1 RRPWK
6 PAVRLVHHHLRWRTD
21 RGCGEGEGDGRD
33 HQRVDFPTGRCRMR
47 SRSPRHGHAEERQQF
62 AENEGP
68 MIRSTPLVSAAFI
81 LGMLTPVA
89 AQDWDEFISPE
100 ERFSCNFPGKPAVTE
115 TTWTSQFGAVLPAR
129 IYSGTQGSGKYSIT
143 VVDYNPIERLLSE
156 RSMSCTPG
164 AETCQGIHDWGLGYW
179 KNDVRGAV
187 VFAANKFL
195 QRDVKVVNVMA
206 NFADLVSGQELQLTD
221 NKDQS
226 RIFASIYMH
235 DNRLIILEAS
245 VPKNYPP
252 PTIFQQSLS
261 WLDEKG
267 TRIRYNNINYND
279 PDVAPPRIRG
289 R

>member
-1 RRPWK
+1 MMRTSLFIS
-6 PAVRLVHHHLRWRTD
+6 ATLVVSL
-21 RGCGEGEGDGRD
+21 
-33 HQRVDFPTGRCRMR
+33 
-47 SRSPRHGHAEERQQF
+47 SA
-62 AENEGP
+62 
-68 MIRSTPLVSAAFI
+68 PLF
-81 LGMLTPVA
+81 
-89 AQDWDEFISPE
+89 AQDWDEFVSKE
-100 ERFSCNFPGKPAVTE
+100 ERFSCNFPGKPTITE
-115 TTWTSQFGAVLPAR
+115 TTWTSQFGAILPAR
-129 IYSGTQGSGKYSIT
+129 IYSGTSGTGKFSVT
-143 VVDYNPIERLLSE
+143 VVDYNPIQRVLSE
-156 RSMSCTPG
+156 RSMSCPPG
-164 AETCQGIHDWGLGYW
+164 TETCQGIHDWGLGYW

-187 VFAANKFL
+187 VYAANQFL

-206 NFADLVSGQELQLTD
+206 NFADLVSGQELQLIN

-235 DNRLIILEAS
+235 DNRLIILEAT

-261 WLDEKG
+261 WLDENG

>member
-1 RRPWK
+1 MRTFSFIFALLLTVSRP
-6 PAVRLVHHHLRWRTD
+6 
-21 RGCGEGEGDGRD
+21 
-33 HQRVDFPTGRCRMR
+33 
-47 SRSPRHGHAEERQQF
+47 
-62 AENEGP
+62 
-68 MIRSTPLVSAAFI
+68 AF
-81 LGMLTPVA
+81 
-89 AQDWDEFISPE
+89 AQDWSEYQNIPDGFKID
-100 ERFSCNFPGKPAVTE
+100 FPGQPKITE
-115 TTWTSQFGAVLPAR
+115 TTWTSQFGAILPAR
-129 IYSGTQGSGKYSIT
+129 VYSGTQGSGKYSIT

-156 RSMSCTPG
+156 RSISCTPG

-187 VFAANKFL
+187 VYAANKFL
-195 QRDVKVVNVMA
+195 LRDVKIVNVMA

-235 DNRLIILEAS
+235 DNRLIILEAN

-279 PDVAPPRIRG
+279 PDIAPPRIRG